1 MPCLKDKLISD
12 SPPSVPAPSSIPV
25 EVEVIPEPLLES
37 PLEPETNPV
46 IPTPSSRTCS
56 FSIPENPDPV
66 LEGSDKEVEHLEAQ
80 AQALRDYQLA
90 RDRVCRTSA
99 REEVPILTGSRTARS
114 DWDWPPGL
122 SIGVS
127 PI

>member
-1 MPCLKDKLISD
+1 MKCLKDKLISD
-12 SPPSVPAPSSIPV
+12 SLPSVPASSSIPV
-25 EVEVIPEPLLES
+25 EVEVIPEPPLES

-56 FSIPENPDPV
+56 FSIPENPDAV
-66 LEGSDKEVEHLEAQ
+66 LEGSDKEAEHLEAQ

-90 RDRVCRTSA
+90 RDRVCR
-99 REEVPILTGSRTARS
+99 VPILTGSRTARS
-114 DWDWPPGL
+114 DRDWPPGL
-122 SIGVS
+122 SVGVS